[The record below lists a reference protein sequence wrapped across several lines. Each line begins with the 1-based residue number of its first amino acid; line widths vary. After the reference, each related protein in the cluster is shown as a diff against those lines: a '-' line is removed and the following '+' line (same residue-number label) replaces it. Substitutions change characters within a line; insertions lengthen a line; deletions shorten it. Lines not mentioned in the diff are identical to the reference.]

1 MGEAR
6 LPPDAT
12 MTQAAGVVGLAI
24 GLGRLFGF
32 ARDAMIAHVF
42 GATMAADAFFVAFA
56 IPNLVRRLGGEGA
69 LSAAMVPIVT
79 ASLRKEGPHGLPH
92 LANGLFAAVAVILL
106 LLSGVGMLIA
116 PWLVRAMVPG
126 FWTTPEKLHLT
137 VALTR
142 LMLPFLVF
150 MGLTA
155 VSMGLLN
162 ALGHFAVPALA
173 PTFMNIVMIAGIL
186 LVSPHLETPI
196 YGLAAAVVVGGALQW
211 LGQMPVLLRRCV
223 PRRWVWDWRH
233 PELARIIWLTLPSL
247 FGLAVADVNSL
258 VGQWLACFL
267 ADGSVSYLYYGNRL
281 VEFPLGIFGAALSVA
296 ALPVLSSHATQRD
309 LKALTQSVAFAIRLL
324 LFLTL
329 PATCALIVLRVPIVT
344 ILFERGEFT
353 RQATEGTAVALLYYG
368 MGLCAYA
375 GLKVVVPAFYA
386 LQDTRSPVRIGLYT
400 ILLNLLLSLA
410 LMGPLAHGGLALA
423 TSLAAFVNL
432 GLLGLGL
439 RRHLGQIQGRAM
451 LRSAA
456 KMGLA
461 SLATAALTGWL
472 AELMLLPT
480 VSGKAQA
487 ALLGGIVLTGIVCYS
502 GLTLLLRSEE
512 AVFLLKLAQRRAVG
526 D

>member
-1 MGEAR
+1 MAR
-6 LPPDAT
+6 VLS
-12 MTQAAGVVGLAI
+12 
-24 GLGRLFGF
+24 GR
-32 ARDAMIAHVF
+32 RE
-42 GATMAADAFFVAFA
+42 
-56 IPNLVRRLGGEGA
+56 R
-69 LSAAMVPIVT
+69 
-79 ASLRKEGPHGLPH
+79 
-92 LANGLFAAVAVILL
+92 ILL
-106 LLSGVGMLIA
+106 
-116 PWLVRAMVPG
+116 
-126 FWTTPEKLHLT
+126 
-137 VALTR
+137 
-142 LMLPFLVF
+142 
-150 MGLTA
+150 
-155 VSMGLLN
+155 N
-162 ALGHFAVPALA
+162 YGH
-173 PTFMNIVMIAGIL
+173 
-186 LVSPHLETPI
+186 
-196 YGLAAAVVVGGALQW
+196 
-211 LGQMPVLLRRCV
+211 
-223 PRRWVWDWRH
+223 
-233 PELARIIWLTLPSL
+233 
-247 FGLAVADVNSL
+247 
-258 VGQWLACFL
+258 
-267 ADGSVSYLYYGNRL
+267 RL

-375 GLKVVVPAFYA
+375 GLKVVVTAFYA
-386 LQDTRSPVRIGLYT
+386 LQDTRSPVRIGLHT